1 MRRRASIFINILTAA
16 GVLAVWLSI
25 CFGMPEGEAL
35 STRGLRSLKYFT
47 VLSNLLFGASCVIYA
62 VFETKTGRGD
72 MPPWLRIL
80 RLASVCAVS
89 LTFLTVV
96 LFLGRIYGYRSMFAG
111 NNLYFHLV
119 IPLAAVIL
127 FLFIDRK
134 DELRPQQCVLCL
146 IPVLLYGVGYIINV
160 LINGRGEWP
169 HANDFY
175 GFFNW
180 GTAVGAGILVCMVA
194 GTLLLGLLLE
204 KIKKILRRKEN
215 KDGEEI

>member
-25 CFGMPEGEAL
+25 CFGMTEGEAL

-47 VLSNLLFGASCVIYA
+47 VLSNLLFGVSCVIYA
-62 VFETKTGRGD
+62 VFDMRKDTGD
-72 MPPWLRIL
+72 MPLWLRVL
-80 RLASVCAVS
+80 RLASVCAVF
-89 LTFLTVV
+89 LTFLTVA

-119 IPLAAVIL
+119 IPLLAVIF
-127 FLFIDRK
+127 FLFTDRR
-134 DELRPQQCVLCL
+134 DALRTGQCMLCL
-146 IPVLLYGVGYIINV
+146 IPVLMYGAGYILNILV
-160 LINGRGEWP
+160 NGRGEWP
-169 HANDFY
+169 HSNDFY

-180 GTAVGAGILVCMVA
+180 GIPVGTAILACLLA
-194 GTLLLGLLLE
+194 GTLLLAVLLE
-204 KIKKILRRKEN
+204 KLKKILRKEES

>member
-47 VLSNLLFGASCVIYA
+47 VLSNLLFGISCVTYA
-62 VFETKTGRGD
+62 VFEMKKEKGD
-72 MPPWLRIL
+72 MPEWLRIL

-111 NNLYFHLV
+111 NNL
-119 IPLAAVIL
+119 
-127 FLFIDRK
+127 
-134 DELRPQQCVLCL
+134 
-146 IPVLLYGVGYIINV
+146 
-160 LINGRGEWP
+160 
-169 HANDFY
+169 
-175 GFFNW
+175 
-180 GTAVGAGILVCMVA
+180 
-194 GTLLLGLLLE
+194 
-204 KIKKILRRKEN
+204 
-215 KDGEEI
+215 